1 MDVSEACEGNRHEG
15 QGEAREPR
23 GSKAEAMASW
33 DLGFG
38 FYSERSKMT
47 FHSFCNSLRNQA
59 ALSQFH

>member
-1 MDVSEACEGNRHEG
+1 MRRVKGTDMRASVA
-15 QGEAREPR
+15 EAREPR

>member
-1 MDVSEACEGNRHEG
+1 MRASVA
-15 QGEAREPR
+15 EAREPR